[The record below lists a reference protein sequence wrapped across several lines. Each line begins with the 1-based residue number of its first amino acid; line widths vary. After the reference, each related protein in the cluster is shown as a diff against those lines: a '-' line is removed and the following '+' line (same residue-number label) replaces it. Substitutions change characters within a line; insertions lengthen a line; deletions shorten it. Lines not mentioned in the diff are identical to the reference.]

1 MLWRRVLVWTR
12 RLFYPLRVERL
23 SAFFAYLRVMK
34 KKNGRRTLAIAAVA
48 LVAAA
53 VGLWWVFGVTRGYDG
68 ERAAWVMIP
77 GGAADSQV
85 VDSLRG
91 SLGDRF
97 GAKVASLLDGN
108 AVRGAYRVE
117 PGEPAWRVARKIG
130 KGRQTPVRLTFNNL
144 RTLDQLAGVIAG
156 KMEFSPEEFL
166 AAADSLCRARRLSAA
181 ALPAL
186 FIPDT
191 YEAYWT
197 DSPAKVVA
205 MLDRYS
211 NRFWNDNRLGKAET
225 LGLSPSEVATLASIV
240 EEESNSA
247 EERPLIARLYLN
259 RLKRG
264 MPLQADPTVKFACGD
279 FSARRVTAAMLG
291 TPSPYNTYRVK
302 GLPPGPIRIPSKQ
315 GIDAVLDAPD
325 HDWIYMCAK
334 ADFSGRHAFASDFA
348 THTRNA
354 AAYRRALDQRGIK

>member
-1 MLWRRVLVWTR
+1 
-12 RLFYPLRVERL
+12 
-23 SAFFAYLRVMK
+23 MK
-34 KKNGRRTLAIAAVA
+34 KKRKRNTAVLAAVA
-48 LVAAA
+48 LIVAA
-53 VGLWWVFGVTRGYDG
+53 VGLWWIYGVTRGYDG

-77 GGAADSQV
+77 RGATESELA
-85 VDSLRG
+85 DSLRG

-97 GAKVASLLDGN
+97 GTKVASLLDGN

-117 PGEPAWRVARKIG
+117 PGEQAWRVARKIG

-144 RTLDQLAGVIAG
+144 RTLDQLAGTIAG
-156 KMEFSPEEFL
+156 KMEFSAEGFL
-166 AAADSLCRARRLSAA
+166 AAADSLGRARGLSAA

-186 FIPDT
+186 FVPDT
-191 YEAYWT
+191 YDAYWT

-211 NRFWNDNRLGKAET
+211 RRFWNDRRLGKAEA
-225 LGLSPSEVATLASIV
+225 LGLSPVEVATLASIV

-279 FSARRVTAAMLG
+279 FAARRVTAAMLG
-291 TPSPYNTYRVK
+291 TTSPYNTYRVK

-315 GIDAVLDAPD
+315 GIDAVLDAPS
-325 HDWIYMCAK
+325 HDWLYMCAK
-334 ADFSGRHAFASDFA
+334 ADFSGRHAFAADFA

-354 AAYRRALDQRGIK
+354 AAYRRALDSRGIK

>member
-1 MLWRRVLVWTR
+1 
-12 RLFYPLRVERL
+12 
-23 SAFFAYLRVMK
+23 MK
-34 KKNGRRTLAIAAVA
+34 KKKGRRTLAIAAVA

-197 DSPAKVVA
+197 DSPAEVVA

-225 LGLSPSEVATLASIV
+225 LGLSPLEVATLASIV

-279 FSARRVTAAMLG
+279 FAARRVTAAMLG

-302 GLPPGPIRIPSKQ
+302 GLTPGPIRIPSKQ